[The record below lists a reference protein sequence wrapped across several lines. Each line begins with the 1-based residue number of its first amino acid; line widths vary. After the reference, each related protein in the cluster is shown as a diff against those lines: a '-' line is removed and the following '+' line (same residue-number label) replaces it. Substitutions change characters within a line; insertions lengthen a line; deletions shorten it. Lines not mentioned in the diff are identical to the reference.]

1 MTVCISLFDA
11 IFTSYMSDKI
21 MSTPVYTR
29 LQKFRIRILMLVGVF
44 STSIVQAQLV
54 EHASAQPLLT
64 LAMAVA
70 AAHKNDLWLIG
81 NKHSQ
86 DAMIAASASAGTL
99 PDPKISITFANM
111 PTDTFDFG
119 QEPMT
124 RFNVGMS
131 QVFPRGESLAIKQR
145 QLSIIGDQFPYQR
158 EDRKAKV
165 TVMVSQLWL
174 DVYKAQKSI
183 ALIEKDRALFEQ
195 LADVAAASYS
205 SAIGKTR
212 QHDIIRAQLEMIR
225 LEDRLTM
232 LRQKQETS
240 RQKLNEWLYEDVKA
254 AASNGIQLPLVLPSI
269 VLLNAELFRSES
281 GMITSVLFDVL
292 SQHPSVKALEK
303 KVNASRAGVELAR
316 QKYKPAW
323 GINASYAYR
332 DDDAMGNDRADFFSV
347 GVSFDLPIF
356 TDQRQDQQVK
366 AAVSESEAVKVEK
379 GLLIRELKA
388 SFETARVQLTRLN
401 ERENLYKMK
410 LIPQVQ
416 EQAEASLTAYTN
428 DDGDFSEVVRA
439 RIAELNASIDALN
452 IDVDRQKVI
461 ARLNYFVVENDS
473 SDSYSNKYG
482 NQYNRQTVKK

>member
-1 MTVCISLFDA
+1 MT
-11 IFTSYMSDKI
+11 
-21 MSTPVYTR
+21 TPVLTR
-29 LQKFRIRILMLVGVF
+29 LQQFRLNAFGINRFILVGVL
-44 STSIVQAQLV
+44 SVPVVHAQPV
-54 EHASAQPLLT
+54 EHALVQPPLT
-64 LAMAVA
+64 LATAVSVA
-70 AAHKNDLWLIG
+70 QQNDLWLIG

-86 DAMIAASASAGTL
+86 DVMEAASVSAGTL
-99 PDPKISITFANM
+99 PDPKISIAFANM
-111 PTDTFDFG
+111 PTNTFDFG

-124 RFNVGMS
+124 QFKVGMS
-131 QVFPRGESLAIKQR
+131 QMFPRGESLAIKQR
-145 QLSIIGDQFPYQR
+145 QLRIIGRQFPYQR

-212 QHDIIRAQLEMIR
+212 QHDIIRAQLEMTR

-232 LRQKQETS
+232 LLQKQETF

-254 AASNGIQLPLVLPSI
+254 AASSGIQLSSVLPNI
-269 VLLNAELFRSES
+269 VLLNAELFRSDS
-281 GMITSVLFDVL
+281 GMTASVLFDVL
-292 SQHPSVKALEK
+292 SQHPSIKALEK
-303 KVNASRAGVELAR
+303 KVSASRAGVELAR
-316 QKYKPAW
+316 QKYKPTW
-323 GINASYAYR
+323 GVNASYAYR

-347 GVSFDLPIF
+347 GVNFDLPIF

-366 AAVSESEAVKVEK
+366 AAISKSEAVKIEK

-388 SFETARVQLTRLN
+388 SFETARVQLMRLN
-401 ERENLYKMK
+401 ERKNLYQMR
-410 LIPQVQ
+410 LLPQVQ

-461 ARLNYFVVENDS
+461 ARLNYFVVANDS
-473 SDSYSNKYG
+473 SNPH
-482 NQYNRQTVKK
+482 NNQTVKK

>member
-1 MTVCISLFDA
+1 MP
-11 IFTSYMSDKI
+11 
-21 MSTPVYTR
+21 TPVSIR
-29 LQKFRIRILMLVGVF
+29 LQQFGLNTFGISTFILVGVL
-44 STSIVQAQLV
+44 SVPVVHAQPV
-54 EHASAQPLLT
+54 EHALVQPPLT
-64 LAMAVA
+64 LATAVSVA
-70 AAHKNDLWLIG
+70 QQNDLWLIG

-86 DAMIAASASAGTL
+86 DVMEAASVSAGTL
-99 PDPKISITFANM
+99 PDPKISIAFANM
-111 PTDTFDFG
+111 PTNTFDFG

-124 RFNVGMS
+124 QFKVGMS
-131 QVFPRGESLAIKQR
+131 QMFPRGESLAIKQR
-145 QLSIIGDQFPYQR
+145 QLRIIGRQFPYQR

-212 QHDIIRAQLEMIR
+212 QHDIIRAQLEMTR

-232 LRQKQETS
+232 LLQKQETF

-254 AASNGIQLPLVLPSI
+254 AASSGIQLSSVLPNI
-269 VLLNAELFRSES
+269 VLLNAELFRSDS
-281 GMITSVLFDVL
+281 GMTASVLFDVL
-292 SQHPSVKALEK
+292 SQHPSIKALEK
-303 KVNASRAGVELAR
+303 KVSASRAGVELAR
-316 QKYKPAW
+316 QKYKPTW
-323 GINASYAYR
+323 GVNASYAYR

-347 GVSFDLPIF
+347 GVNFDLPIF

-366 AAVSESEAVKVEK
+366 AAISKSEAVKIEK

-388 SFETARVQLTRLN
+388 SFETARVQLMRLN
-401 ERENLYKMK
+401 ERKNLYQMR
-410 LIPQVQ
+410 LLPQVQ

-461 ARLNYFVVENDS
+461 ARLNYFVVANDS
-473 SDSYSNKYG
+473 SNPH
-482 NQYNRQTVKK
+482 NNQTVKK